1 MKLRQFI
8 NSINSEL
15 YRASKASRRGF
26 LKIGFLTM
34 LLLAGKSLT
43 EARISLPFTLRGG
56 YIALSS
62 YTSPM
67 YEHKQRKRKNNINPV
82 MYRLDQLQNSLNLM
96 GSRIQSE
103 TRKHWSGISSHVE
116 KEWSKLTSNFLKL
129 FPTKQ
134 KANLHQLDG
143 VLASFRS
150 VLRNGKEVDIAQLL
164 KACRAHLTLVKSGGA
179 ALRLVAKDMESN
191 LQKAEA
197 LYSQLRKSNKGQNL
211 SSMLSIERELG
222 LHDGNV
228 LRDDSAAMGLLWIR
242 RSLTFQMELY
252 SSLLP
257 SSTKSP
263 SDAAME
269 AYNEHL
275 LPYHGWMLQK
285 IFPMSLSQMPEKDVF
300 IAKFGMT
307 EVQYLNEVY
316 KKEIVGKL
324 SDLVRIWEPLIS
336 VWKEEFERMDME
348 DVRRA

>member
-1 MKLRQFI
+1 MELRQFI

-26 LKIGFLTM
+26 IKIGFITLI
-34 LLLAGKSLT
+34 LLAGKSLT
-43 EARISLPFTLRGG
+43 EARISLPFSLRGG

-67 YEHKQRKRKNNINPV
+67 YEHKQRKRNNHINPV
-82 MYRLDQLQNSLNLM
+82 LYRLDQLQNSLSLM

-103 TRKHWSGISSHVE
+103 TYKHWTGIASHVE
-116 KEWSKLTSNFLKL
+116 KEWSKLAKFLKL
-129 FPTKQ
+129 FPTRQ
-134 KANLHQLDG
+134 KASIHRLDD
-143 VLASFRS
+143 VLTSFKS
-150 VLRNGKEVDIAQLL
+150 VLRNGKEVDISQLL

-179 ALRLVAKDMESN
+179 ALRLVAKDMENN

-197 LYSQLRKSNKGQNL
+197 LHSQLRKSNKGQNL

-222 LHDGNV
+222 LHNGNI
-228 LRDDSAAMGLLWIR
+228 LKDDSAAMGLLWIR
-242 RSLTFQMELY
+242 RSLTFQMDLY

-300 IAKFGMT
+300 IAKFGGM
-307 EVQYLNEVY
+307 ERQYLNEVY
-316 KKEIVGKL
+316 EKEIVGKL

-336 VWKEEFERMDME
+336 AWKEEFERMDME